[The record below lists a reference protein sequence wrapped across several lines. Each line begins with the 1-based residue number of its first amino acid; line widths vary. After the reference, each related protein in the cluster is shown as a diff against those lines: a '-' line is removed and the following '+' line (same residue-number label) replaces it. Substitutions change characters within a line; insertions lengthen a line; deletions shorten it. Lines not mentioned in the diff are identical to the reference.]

1 MNLLLWITKW
11 VKLNG
16 DRVPLAGSSYDLHT
30 LGFCWSFLPNCL
42 FSNRPSLSLC
52 EGPGKQRLVYFC
64 IDICF
69 PSNICVSVCF
79 YYLPEWPAIIQ
90 SQAAHT
96 SADQG
101 NKVLL
106 LIPAKKPECR
116 RLQKTLNT
124 TWEQEPAFTLST
136 AAPATLVPPMPP
148 LQSFPFGEIS
158 DGNKLWSLSADYP
171 HHLSLIRSLVA
182 DLSFFCACYFLYC
195 NPQQMSCV

>member
-30 LGFCWSFLPNCL
+30 FGFCWSFLPNCL

-79 YYLPEWPAIIQ
+79 YYLPEWPAIIN

-101 NKVLL
+101 NRVLL
-106 LIPAKKPECR
+106 LIPAKSPAAK
-116 RLQKTLNT
+116 KTIWIQPGNSSQLWLNT
-124 TWEQEPAFTLST
+124 A
-136 AAPATLVPPMPP
+136 ATLVPSKLSP
-148 LQSFPFGEIS
+148 QSFPFRGTETS
-158 DGNKLWSLSADYP
+158 CQVYLQTPLVTLPWC
-171 HHLSLIRSLVA
+171 LIPSLVA
-182 DLSFFCACYFLYC
+182 EFWRL
-195 NPQQMSCV
+195 